1 MSHSSH
7 KHQLERL
14 LTNETDWAADRVER
28 DRNPGPSDPVHFT
41 DSADVPTGLGS
52 MWLLPTVC
60 PNQAAADLVTDPS
73 EDAPF
78 PGIFP

>member
-14 LTNETDWAADRVER
+14 LANETDWAADRVKR
-28 DRNPGPSDPVHFT
+28 DRNPDLSDPVHFT
-41 DSADVPTGLGS
+41 DPADAPTGLPG

-60 PNQAAADLVTDPS
+60 PDQAAADLVTGPS
-73 EDAPF
+73 EDAPLS
-78 PGIFP
+78 